1 MSRIYSLQYQ
11 AMKKGIDKYFEENKE
26 EVNKSFLNR
35 GCRITVKVD
44 RLECYHSNSI
54 PMNLEEDF
62 SNRYFEPKGKSSIEE
77 GINFLQGRVVRDNLL
92 VEADFS
98 TTKDTYLETKV
109 DIYLNVYEKEQPHL
123 GQVGSYGIFNNLG
136 GAKYITFDLDIPKST
151 YTFLLKA
158 RNFCDGLE
166 LFAKVEPPNFKEDKF
181 ILPIGHQ
188 ADANGKVYRSS
199 FHTLRSFGKK
209 TN

>member
-1 MSRIYSLQYQ
+1 MTLSR
-11 AMKKGIDKYFEENKE
+11 
-26 EVNKSFLNR
+26 
-35 GCRITVKVD
+35 
-44 RLECYHSNSI
+44 NSI
-54 PMNLEEDF
+54 PMNLEDF
-62 SNRYFEPKGKSSIEE
+62 NNRYFEPKGKSSNEK
-77 GINFLQGRVVRDNLL
+77 GISGIYGRVVEDNLI
-92 VEADFS
+92 VNADYS
-98 TTKDTYLETKV
+98 TTMDTYLDAKAE
-109 DIYLNVYEKEQPHL
+109 IYLDVYEKEQPHL

-199 FHTLRSFGKK
+199 FSTLHSFGKK

>member
-1 MSRIYSLQYQ
+1 MSRIYNLQYQ
-11 AMKKGIDKYFEENKE
+11 AMKKDIDKYFEENQE
-26 EVNKSFLNR
+26 EVNKSYLKR
-35 GCRITVKVD
+35 GCGITIKVD
-44 RLECYHSNSI
+44 TLEYYHSNDI
-54 PMNLEEDF
+54 AMNMDDF
-62 SNRYFEPKGKSSIEE
+62 INRYYEPKGKSSIEE

-123 GQVGSYGIFNNLG
+123 GQVGRYGIFNNLG

-166 LFAKVEPPNFKEDKF
+166 LLAKVEPPNFKEDKF

-199 FHTLRSFGKK
+199 FSTLHSFGNK
-209 TN
+209 NN